1 MKVLIVTEFNE
12 FIDALNINT
21 DLNQWAYNWLMESGR
36 NIDID
41 YHENGSISYDQNSIC
56 ISADN
61 GIINLDIKIKNI

>member
-1 MKVLIVTEFNE
+1 MKVLIITEFNE

-41 YHENGSISYDQNSIC
+41 YHENGSISHDKDSIC

-61 GIINLDIKIKNI
+61 GIINLNIILMQ